1 MKVLN
6 PITIIL
12 SLVSFAS
19 PIGVA
24 AESSASE
31 VVRLRGEEIK
41 YQGLTLYV
49 SKPHRSL
56 GYKKPGSTTGVLLLT
71 DIYGLKLKENK
82 ILADR
87 FAKEGYITVA
97 PDLFKGSPAPSDEP
111 SFNVT
116 EFLAKYPPSVTD
128 PVVAKAIK
136 YIRQELKVKK
146 VAASGYCYGGRY
158 VFREL
163 DKKGGVDVGFTAHP
177 SLLQTDEIQ
186 AVAKPVSIAGAAKDD
201 IFPQP
206 RQAET
211 NAILTKIGKPFTST
225 LYSGTTHGFAV
236 RANASDAQQA
246 FAKDEAFYQ
255 AVRFFEA
262 WD

>member
-1 MKVLN
+1 MKFLN
-6 PITIIL
+6 PIAVIL
-12 SLVSFAS
+12 SLAS
-19 PIGVA
+19 SIALGAEA
-24 AESSASE
+24 ATTESSH
-31 VVRLRGEEIK
+31 LRGEEVK

-49 SKPHRSL
+49 SKPHKSL
-56 GYKKPGSTTGVLLLT
+56 GYKTPGTRVGVLFLT

-82 ILADR
+82 ELVDN

-97 PDLFKGSPAPSDEP
+97 PDLFKGSPAPSEDTP
-111 SFNVT
+111 GFNVT

-136 YIRQELKVKK
+136 YIREELKVSK
-146 VAASGYCYGGRY
+146 VAATGYCYGGRY
-158 VFREL
+158 VFRQL

-177 SLLQTDEIQ
+177 SLLQTEEIE
-186 AVAKPVSIAGAAKDD
+186 AVTKPVSIAGAADD
-201 IFPQP
+201 NIFPQP

-211 NAILTKIGKPFTST
+211 NAILTKIGKPFSSA

-236 RANASDAQQA
+236 RANTSDPQQA
-246 FAKDEAFYQ
+246 FAKNEAFYQ

>member
-1 MKVLN
+1 MKFLN
-6 PITIIL
+6 PIAVIL
-12 SLVSFAS
+12 SLVSSVA
-19 PIGVA
+19 PVGVA
-24 AESSASE
+24 AEATSIH
-31 VVRLRGEEIK
+31 LKGEEIK

-49 SKPHRSL
+49 SKPHKSL
-56 GYKKPGSTTGVLLLT
+56 GYKKPGSRTGVLFLT

-82 ILADR
+82 ELADN
-87 FAKEGYITVA
+87 FAKEGYITVV
-97 PDLFKGSPAPSDEP
+97 PDLFKGSPAPSEETP
-111 SFNVT
+111 GFNAT

-136 YIRQELKVKK
+136 YLRQELKVNK
-146 VAASGYCYGGRY
+146 VAATGYCYGGRY

-177 SLLQTDEIQ
+177 SLLQTEEIE
-186 AVAKPVSIAGAAKDD
+186 AVTKPVSIAGAATDN

-211 NAILTKIGKPFTST
+211 NAILTKIGKPFSST

-236 RANASDAQQA
+236 RANTSDPQQA
-246 FAKDEAFYQ
+246 FAKTEAFYQ

>member
-1 MKVLN
+1 
-6 PITIIL
+6 
-12 SLVSFAS
+12 
-19 PIGVA
+19 
-24 AESSASE
+24 
-31 VVRLRGEEIK
+31 
-41 YQGLTLYV
+41 
-49 SKPHRSL
+49 
-56 GYKKPGSTTGVLLLT
+56 VLLLT
-71 DIYGLKLKENK
+71 DIYGLKLQENK
-82 ILADR
+82 LLADR

-186 AVAKPVSIAGAAKDD
+186 AVAKPVSIAGAGKLMPHV
-201 IFPQP
+201 IS
-206 RQAET
+206 ESLL
-211 NAILTKIGKPFTST
+211 LTVS
-225 LYSGTTHGFAV
+225 S
-236 RANASDAQQA
+236 
-246 FAKDEAFYQ
+246 
-255 AVRFFEA
+255 
-262 WD
+262 